1 MRIHARHT
9 AISLILLILTSV
21 GATAQR
27 EQNNIYLFDCTWS
40 MKRARLWEPAK
51 EALDATISMQREIP
65 GSEFYV
71 IPFGD
76 EPYEVFSFDAGG
88 YGANKAKIEKAFED
102 YINKAKYTHIT
113 DVLKAGFAK
122 SDPNKEN
129 NIYLLTDGEPN
140 GSDSAEKVAE
150 TIRLWCTSHR
160 NGRLFY
166 VALTNDVVNPVI
178 KAAIDACTD
187 AFIVQCEGG
196 VIPII
201 AHISSDVYTN
211 IEELGM
217 RRDLSLSLPG
227 EHRLTVASADSLIDV
242 AIAKAADG
250 KIGLTFSAKNGMST
264 EDLHR
269 VLEGNDHEF
278 TVLVQF
284 ADPRFI
290 IANPEVDVHV
300 ADEIPTALEL
310 CGGLEEIE
318 TEGVHWYDSFLW
330 SNAAP
335 DTPVSWDLAPR
346 FKNQLAQST
355 VALRLAAADARTDD
369 FEARFNDRPLAPG
382 EKFTIE
388 PGQPAVLTVIFK
400 HDAATG
406 KRYFTLE
413 PAGSSAI
420 DIINGQPAEKYQG
433 TTLRTRYSVDWNPLK
448 TLLFWVGIVLLG
460 LLLLWLIVLKRIFFP
475 VIAVGRVEMAGP
487 GTYLLNKRI
496 KGARRVVFSSKKR
509 SQNVLSR
516 LFTGKI
522 LYVRAEHFVPE
533 IMIEAAAGKKKVKVR
548 SALTPSGGW
557 DIYPSTTFRPYK
569 KGTATNR
576 ATRESFEIE
585 FS

>member
-9 AISLILLILTSV
+9 AILLILLILTSV

-264 EDLHR
+264 EDMHR

-448 TLLFWVGIVLLG
+448 TLFFWVGIVLLS

-557 DIYPSTTFRPYK
+557 DIYPSTTFRPYE

>member
-9 AISLILLILTSV
+9 AILLILLILISV

-264 EDLHR
+264 EDMHR

-355 VALRLAAADARTDD
+355 VSLRLAAADDRTDD
-369 FEARFNDRPLAPG
+369 FEARFNDLPLTPG

-413 PAGSSAI
+413 PAGSSVI

-448 TLLFWVGIVLLG
+448 TLFFWVGIVLLS

-557 DIYPSTTFRPYK
+557 DIYPSTTFRPYE